1 MEVSSIE
8 AKVVHLCYIIVTT
21 FSSMVS
27 IQSFTKIH
35 GSLGLDVGTIIRNSR
50 KLERH
55 LDRSQ
60 MCN

>member
-35 GSLGLDVGTIIRNSR
+35 CSLGLDVGTIIRNSR

-60 MCN
+60 MCS

>member
-8 AKVVHLCYIIVTT
+8 AKVVRLCYNIVTT

-35 GSLGLDVGTIIRNSR
+35 GSLGLDEGTLIQSSR
-50 KLERH
+50 KLEKH
-55 LDRSQ
+55 LDLSP
-60 MCN
+60 MCS